1 MQRRDDRLAITHLG
15 EEQDKYLNAV
25 VPPVFMNSLHIFDS
39 MESYAARGE
48 NQAYVYGR
56 AANPT
61 VHILEEKVSA
71 LEQGCMAIAFSS
83 GMAAASAAILAV
95 CRAGSHIICMRDV
108 YQPIKNILNQYFIPR
123 LGITVSYW
131 DGLDLNELE
140 ALIRE
145 NTAMLLLESPATF
158 VFTVTDIKG
167 AAGIAR
173 AHGIKTYIDNTFC
186 TPLYQKP
193 LTLGVDISM
202 HTLSKY
208 IGGHSDI
215 IGGILVVKEEEL
227 GVLIR
232 DTIRELFGGIL
243 GPMEAWLAI
252 RGLRTMHLRVEQH
265 QQTAMTVA
273 EYLEHHP
280 LVERVYYTGLKS
292 HPQAEM
298 IRKQQTGHTGLL
310 SFVLKSEPQKAIDV
324 VNKLNIFEIGCSW
337 GGFESLALC
346 PLIHYSEEELKFLK
360 LEEHDRGLIR
370 IHCGLEGA
378 DVLIEDLEQA
388 LKKA

>member
-167 AAGIAR
+167 ATGIAR

-215 IGGILVVKEEEL
+215 IGGILVVKDEEL

-310 SFVLKSEPQKAIDV
+310 SFVLKSEPQKAVDV